1 MSDFL
6 SFDFK
11 NTDEVTRFLAS
22 DNKLITDIKSHYKV
36 TRFEHAKSG
45 ASVCVEVAA
54 L

>member
-22 DNKLITDIKSHYKV
+22 DNEVIADILQIIEK
-36 TRFEHAKSG
+36 
-45 ASVCVEVAA
+45 
-54 L
+54 